1 MRTVLRRTDVV
12 LLGIATMLA
21 AGLLVCVVL
30 QVFYRYVLE
39 DSLVWS
45 DELAR
50 FCFVW
55 SSLLAASVIVGR
67 GDHFTI
73 PILVDL
79 LPARLRAATERLC
92 LLLFI
97 AFTVIIIVYGAQWS
111 WRMRHA
117 VSPVLQVPQG
127 LVYAIL
133 PLAAFHMLLHLI
145 ARLRALL
152 GRRVKV
158 G

>member
-1 MRTVLRRTDVV
+1 
-12 LLGIATMLA
+12 MLA

-55 SSLLAASVIVGR
+55 SSLLAASVVVGR

-111 WRMRHA
+111 WRMRNA

-145 ARLRALL
+145 ARLRGLL

>member
-30 QVFYRYVLE
+30 QVFYRYVPGIH
-39 DSLVWS
+39 WS
-45 DELAR
+45 GRTSWHGSA
-50 FCFVW
+50 
-55 SSLLAASVIVGR
+55 SSGPACWPPASSSAAA
-67 GDHFTI
+67 TI
-73 PILVDL
+73 
-79 LPARLRAATERLC
+79 LPYDPGEPAAGRLRAATERLC

-111 WRMRHA
+111 WRMRNA

-133 PLAAFHMLLHLI
+133 PLAAFYMLLHLI